1 MYYRSIGALQQILLS
16 RPTRNGN
23 NDGKVS
29 NMDKSST
36 FCSISN
42 SPNNIL
48 YMGNG
53 EEYYHLEL
61 VCNDDTEYGIQA
73 YGEEAKALYREVK
86 ECDLSTHVAEVQR
99 PPELDIDKKED
110 QEKRNLLKREIDYIT
125 SFSFDDKNGYYLV
138 FKKFKDVC
146 ISRKKKITPDL
157 P

>member
-1 MYYRSIGALQQILLS
+1 
-16 RPTRNGN
+16 
-23 NDGKVS
+23 
-29 NMDKSST
+29 
-36 FCSISN
+36 
-42 SPNNIL
+42 
-48 YMGNG
+48 MGNG

-86 ECDLSTHVAEVQR
+86 ECGLSTHVAEER
-99 PPELDIDKKED
+99 RTLELDTDKKED
-110 QEKRNLLKREIDYIT
+110 QEKRNLLKREIDHIT

-146 ISRKKKITPDL
+146 ISRKKKIISDL

>member
-1 MYYRSIGALQQILLS
+1 MYYKSIGALQQILLS
-16 RPTRNGN
+16 RPTGNGN
-23 NDGKVS
+23 NNGKVS

-86 ECDLSTHVAEVQR
+86 ECGLSTHVAEEGR
-99 PPELDIDKKED
+99 TLELDTDKKED
-110 QEKRNLLKREIDYIT
+110 QEKRNLLKREIDHIT

-146 ISRKKKITPDL
+146 ISRKKKIISDL

>member
-1 MYYRSIGALQQILLS
+1 MYYSSIGALQQILLY

-86 ECDLSTHVAEVQR
+86 ECGLSSHVAEERR
-99 PPELDIDKKED
+99 PLELDIDKKD
-110 QEKRNLLKREIDYIT
+110 KEKRNLLKREIDYIT

-146 ISRKKKITPDL
+146 ILRKKKITSDL

>member
-1 MYYRSIGALQQILLS
+1 MYYKSIGALQQILLS
-16 RPTRNGN
+16 RPTGNGN
-23 NDGKVS
+23 NNGKVS

-61 VCNDDTEYGIQA
+61 VCKDDTEYGIQA

-86 ECDLSTHVAEVQR
+86 ESGRTNNVAEEQS
-99 PPELDIDKKED
+99 PLQSDLDIKKD
-110 QEKRNLLKREIDYIT
+110 QEKSDLLKRELDYMT
-125 SFSFDDKNGYYLV
+125 SFSFEDKNGYYLV
-138 FKKFKDVC
+138 F
-146 ISRKKKITPDL
+146 
-157 P
+157 

>member
-1 MYYRSIGALQQILLS
+1 MYYRSTGALQQILLS
-16 RPTRNGN
+16 RPRRNGN

-29 NMDKSST
+29 NMDKSFT
-36 FCSISN
+36 LCSISN

-86 ECDLSTHVAEVQR
+86 ECDLSTHVAEERR
-99 PPELDIDKKED
+99 PLELDIDNKED
-110 QEKRNLLKREIDYIT
+110 EEKRSLLKSEIDYIT

-146 ISRKKKITPDL
+146 ILRKKKITSNL

>member
-1 MYYRSIGALQQILLS
+1 MYYRSIGALQQILLYS
-16 RPTRNGN
+16 PTRNGN

-36 FCSISN
+36 FCSISDF
-42 SPNNIL
+42 PNNIL
-48 YMGNG
+48 YIGNG

-86 ECDLSTHVAEVQR
+86 ECGLSTHVAEERR
-99 PPELDIDKKED
+99 PLELDIDKKD
-110 QEKRNLLKREIDYIT
+110 KEKRNLLKREIDYIT

-146 ISRKKKITPDL
+146 ILRKKKITSDL